1 MTPVSGSVSSSDNAI
16 QKQIVLPW
24 SKALEIAYRSIYVR
38 LGRSIITMSGVI
50 LAIAFMMSILANG
63 AILRHLVALNDPQIN
78 YVLQQEGERTGTE
91 ALVDQ
96 GVKQEQV
103 WLISLSLLVALIGI
117 VNAMLMS
124 VTERFREIGT
134 MKCLGALDSFIV
146 RLFLIE
152 STFQGLIGA
161 GLGVVLGLL
170 TAATWKTI
178 QYGCPAMNS
187 PAVWGQLLLDGLFAL
202 AVGTIIGVAASIY
215 PAYTAA
221 RMAPVDAMRADE

>member
-1 MTPVSGSVSSSDNAI
+1 MSQGEPVVARHAKI

-24 SKALEIAYRSIYVR
+24 SKAVEIAYRSISVR
-38 LGRSIITMSGVI
+38 LGRSIITMAGVI
-50 LAIAFMMSILANG
+50 LAIAFMMSILANK
-63 AILRHLVALNDPQIN
+63 AIIQHLVSLDNASVN
-78 YVLQQEGERTGTE
+78 YVLQKEGEKTGLE
-91 ALVDQ
+91 ALKDQ

-152 STFQGLIGA
+152 STFQGIIGA
-161 GLGVVLGLL
+161 AIGVLVGLVTAVGWKMVKYGTLAAGSGELWAKLALNGV
-170 TAATWKTI
+170 
-178 QYGCPAMNS
+178 
-187 PAVWGQLLLDGLFAL
+187 FAL
-202 AVGTIIGVAASIY
+202 AVGTIIGVAAAIY
-215 PAYTAA
+215 PAYTAS